1 MRRQIEGIIQMERQ
15 RKVAQLRKM
24 MENLPDERRLLLTR
38 EQYLL
43 NFGAETGFRN
53 AIEGGGLRPTILGIK
68 RDYDCF
74 DINFRRYAGER
85 WTVKYD
91 PDDLGEVLAVS
102 EDGSLRF
109 MLTEKYVQP
118 MALADRKPGVTAST
132 SCRKRGKGCK
142 QPKRK
147 RWKSPSFPKAHRQ
160 RTKTIIQFF
169 NKR

>member
-1 MRRQIEGIIQMERQ
+1 MPRHSTSCGTVSPDEEGVRRQIEGIIQMERQ

-24 MENLPDERRLLLTR
+24 MENLPDERRLPLTR

-118 MALADRKPGVTAST
+118 MALADRKPGDAAELKRSCSSTAT
-132 SCRKRGKGCK
+132 
-142 QPKRK
+142 
-147 RWKSPSFPKAHRQ
+147 W
-160 RTKTIIQFF
+160 
-169 NKR
+169 NNM